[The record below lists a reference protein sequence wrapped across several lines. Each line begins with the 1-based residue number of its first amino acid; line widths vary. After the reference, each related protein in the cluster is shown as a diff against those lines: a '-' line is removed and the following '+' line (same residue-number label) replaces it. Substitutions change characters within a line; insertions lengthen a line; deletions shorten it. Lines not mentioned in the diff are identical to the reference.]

1 MQSDVEIIVRDQ
13 PNPNIFFK
21 VFLELGIKS
30 MINYLAFDIKSV
42 RSLLSDKNSKYF
54 SEDYPVFYK
63 NEDGKSAIDVCLDRN
78 QVRSINLMINYIC
91 KFQNNFVYSH
101 LFEHN
106 LVDLITKGVDMKV
119 LFNSN
124 VLRHEFAFD

>member
-1 MQSDVEIIVRDQ
+1 MLVQSIYACKVQSDIELIVKKQ
-13 PNPNIFFK
+13 PDPKIFFK

-30 MINYLAFDIKSV
+30 MISYIAFDIKSI
-42 RSLLSDKNSKYF
+42 RNLLHDDNSKYF

-63 NEDGKSAIDVCLDRN
+63 NEDGLSAIDVCLERN

-106 LVDLITKGVDMKV
+106 LVELIEKGVDM
-119 LFNSN
+119 
-124 VLRHEFAFD
+124 

>member
-1 MQSDVEIIVRDQ
+1 
-13 PNPNIFFK
+13 
-21 VFLELGIKS
+21 